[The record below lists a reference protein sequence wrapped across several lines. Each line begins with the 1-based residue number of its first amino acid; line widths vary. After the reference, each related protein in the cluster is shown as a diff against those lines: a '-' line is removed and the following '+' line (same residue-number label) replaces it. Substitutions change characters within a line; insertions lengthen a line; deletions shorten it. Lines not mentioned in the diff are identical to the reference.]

1 MKAQNSTV
9 TVGVGTTSYNLMP
22 VNTDYNYGL
31 TEQIYTAAE
40 IGQSGTIYSLAFYNS
55 SESVT
60 RNIDIYMVNTDKS
73 SFSDGYDWVAVS
85 SSDLVFSGEVDLVND
100 MWSTIELTQP
110 FYYSGSGNLLIAV
123 NDNTGNTTSS
133 ILFFSV
139 FNAPG
144 QAICA
149 TSDDVNCNPFSPGI
163 YGYVVD
169 YKNPIQLGFEPVV
182 CHKPTNLALSDVGAN
197 SAVLNWEQPGGGDH
211 WYVQY
216 TTNEYFYFF
225 YEEHVSSTSV
235 TLHNLHPNSTYYV
248 RVANECDSSSISP
261 WCISPSFITTES
273 ACPTPSNLTA
283 TNVSSTYVNL
293 TWNQPDGG
301 NTWLV
306 EFNTN
311 PSFSSSSATVV
322 HDTSMLLTN
331 LTPNTTYYVHV
342 RNYCDN
348 LNSSHW
354 SNTVSFTTTDETSTC
369 LAPTDLYAFNISA
382 NGASIMWNQPD
393 VGANWMVQYS
403 TNADFSNADEITITT
418 RGWYLNGIDPST
430 HYYVRV
436 AQVCSSSISPWC
448 ETAEFTTLASP
459 CATPTG
465 LTVSN
470 ISYNG
475 ADLNWILTGSSGSC
489 EIEYSTNPDF
499 TSSTTVNTG
508 TTSFSLTNL
517 DPITTYYVRVR
528 LFCGIAAHGSWSNT
542 VSFTTTGGYIACLP
556 PINLTVLNIGSNGA
570 GLSWEQPGD
579 GEQWMIQYSTN
590 ANFSNSNEDFV
601 GGETGWYL
609 YSLEPSTHYYVRV
622 AQVCGSSMS
631 SWSNTEEFT
640 TTGSP
645 CLAPTD
651 LEHSNVSYNGADLT
665 WSQPGNGNEW
675 QIEYSTDPNF
685 TSSEFVSS
693 YATYFPLTVL
703 YPITTY
709 YVRVRQFCG
718 TMGSSSWSNTTSF
731 TTTGGYIAC
740 LPPINLTVLN
750 IGSDGAGVSWEQ
762 PGDGE
767 QWTIQ
772 YSTNADFSN
781 ANELTIGGTS
791 WYLYSLEPGTHYY
804 VRVAQVCSFSDMSSW
819 SETEEFTTT
828 GGGNAETEIIDFETA
843 TLSEFPFDNDPTY
856 LWSITEAPN
865 DCNNCGNYCMHSGNY
880 GWDNT
885 TSMISATYDFSDD
898 GYISFDAKCAGEAT
912 NYDVCEFYIDGNMQ
926 FFRDVASWENY
937 MYTVSAGT
945 HTFTWLFRK
954 DQSVSNTGE
963 GFYVDNI
970 VFGVTSPAVC
980 LAPTDLEY
988 SNVSYNGADLTWSQP
1003 GDGNEWQIEYSTD
1016 PDFTS
1021 SEFMSSGATYFP
1033 LTVLY
1038 PITTYYVRVRQFCGT
1053 MTPSAWSNTVSFT
1066 TTGGIIIIPDIIDFE
1081 TGDFSQY
1088 TFGQDA
1094 EHPWIITEAP
1104 NDCNNCGAYCMRSG
1118 NAGVANST
1126 STIEITYDFSEN
1138 GHIAFDAKCAGEPD
1152 NYDVCEF
1159 YIDGEQQFSHAILDW
1174 NYYLYDVPA
1183 GTHTFTW
1190 TYSKDISVDNGDD
1203 GFFVDNI
1210 DFVLGSSVPCLVPT
1224 NLTAS
1229 NIGYNGADVTWSQPG
1244 VGSEW
1249 HVQCSANPDFYPL
1262 LSDNFVNDASFPM
1275 TGLDPGTTY
1284 YVRVANFCGTMGA
1297 SDWVSTSFTT
1307 LESSCLAP
1315 TDLTVTLVGNDFF
1328 GLTWNQ
1334 PGGGDRWIIERS
1346 TDPDFSSFTHSLC
1359 IGTNIT
1365 QQSIAPGTYYARV
1378 RNYCSNMNISS
1389 CSNTVTFTVGIEILC
1404 PTPANFTA
1412 SEIGINNATLSWD
1425 ADSQVDG
1432 WVVEYGTAADFS
1444 DAITV
1449 TTTANSLDLTGLAT
1463 TTPYYA
1469 RVKADCSNGFKS
1481 NWANCHFNTSFC
1493 AATNQCIISYELHDG
1508 GDDGWTGAAINVVDV
1523 ATDFLLDTWTI
1534 GDGDFASG
1542 SLSVCEGREIKFQ
1555 WVYGEY
1561 DEETSY
1567 TVYDFNGNVIFSGS
1581 DFMNPSAYYYTPYC
1595 SAAPCP
1601 VPTGLAVNNVASN
1614 SAQVNWSGEGN
1625 TYALR
1630 YRVIGDDWTE
1640 YPSVNPP
1647 FQFSS
1652 LTPGTDY
1659 ELQVRANCWSIGTSE
1674 WSDPVTFTTVAC
1686 PAPTGLTV
1694 TNIETH
1700 SAKLSWTENGTST
1713 FWRIRLNYDNDHIL
1727 VVSSI
1732 PEKTLSG
1739 LSTGTEYTV
1748 QVSTFCDG
1756 MWSDW
1761 SAPLNFTTLPCQ
1773 VPTALAVSDITKHS
1787 AQLNWTENGTATE
1800 WQICLNGD
1808 EGNLITYSY
1817 NHYQLDDLDPETH
1830 YTVKV
1835 RANCDDVWSDWS
1847 TPVTFTTPLGCSVPT
1862 ELTVSNISY
1871 HSARLT
1877 WSGEGESYTLQ
1888 YRATDEDWSS
1898 INNVTPPYS
1907 LAGLQSDVT
1916 YEVRL
1921 KADCGSDGTSDWCD
1935 PVTFTTDVPC
1945 FIPTNIS
1952 ATNVTSVSAFLAWN
1966 NVQDEYN
1973 IRYRVAGDSWIDI
1986 DGVQPPYI
1994 LTGLTPGTDYEVQ
2007 VQSVCGSLGVSA
2019 WSDPVTFSTVPC
2031 PTPIQLSVDN
2041 VTKHT
2046 AQLSWTETGNATSW
2060 QVCINGDEEN
2070 LVTAGTNPRTLY
2082 NLDAGTEYTVKM
2094 RAQCGIGW
2102 SDWSNEVTFTTEVAC
2117 TTPTSLAVSNITMNS
2132 ADLTW
2137 LGENVTHYV
2146 QYKVSTDAD
2155 WIQLQGNSPYYLDGL
2170 QHDVTYNVR
2179 VMANCGIDGTSDW
2192 SDTVTFTTSS
2202 CPVPTGLVVTDVAA
2216 HSAVLSWT
2224 ENGSANVWQIRF
2236 NYDDTDTKI
2245 VYDNPQQTLV
2255 GLAAATDY
2263 IVQVRARCGANWN
2276 EWSEWSEPLTFT
2288 TDIVHIVPTSLYI
2301 SGVTVFC
2308 HGDSVVL
2315 QANADQ
2321 EVTYVWSTGETG
2333 QQITVSVAG
2342 DYSVTATSSTGEWIA
2357 DTVTVTEWETY
2368 SATTYDT
2375 ICPSDFPYM
2384 WRGIYIYT
2392 AGTRSDTLQTQH
2404 GCDSVVTL
2412 VLTVNPTYTVTDTQT
2427 VCQNELPYVWN
2438 GVSFYEAKTKHVT
2451 LQTVDG
2457 CDSVV
2462 YMTLNVNPTYNT
2474 PIEATICQGTS
2485 YNFFGQPLEY
2495 AGEYTH
2501 TLQSVNGCDSVI
2513 TLTLNINPM
2522 YSTEVYDTICEGES
2536 YDFFGQTLTQAG
2548 GYIHN
2553 AQTVNGC
2560 DSVITLTL
2568 TVNHPAHT
2576 AVTETACGSYSWH
2589 GTTYT
2594 TSGTYLF
2601 SHEDINGCT
2610 QVDTLHLTINPADVA
2625 EFTETA
2631 CESFTWN
2638 EETFTVSGDYTRTLT
2653 NAAGCD
2659 SVVTLHLTIHPTYN
2673 TPVSADICQGG
2684 SYDFFGQALTQTGTY
2699 THTLQTVHGCDS
2711 VITLSLTVHTMML
2724 TQIADT
2730 ICEGTSYPF
2739 FDQTLTLSG
2748 VYAHTLQTVY
2758 GCDSLITLALTVL
2771 PASHTDLTA
2780 ESCSSY
2786 EWNGVTYTAS
2796 GDYSVNYTAA
2806 NGCDSIVTL
2815 HLTILPVQNTA
2826 VSADICQGGNYDF
2839 FGQALTQTGTYTHTL
2854 TSANGCD
2861 SVITLSLT
2869 VHSMMLTQIADT
2881 ICEGTSYPFFDQTL
2895 TQTGVYAHAL
2905 QTVYGCDSLITLSLT
2920 VLPAS
2925 HTDLSAEGCD
2935 SYEWNGE
2942 TYTQSGDYS
2951 VSYTAANGCDSIVT
2965 LHLTISHS
2973 VTSEFTIETNEGCY
2987 TWNGTE
2993 YCQSGDYTQTLQT
3006 VAGCDSVVTLHLT
3019 VGVGIEDHDL
3029 NAAIFLTPNP
3039 ATNICRINGLETE
3052 PISVDLYD
3060 MNGKLVR
3067 RPNTTEFDVS
3077 TLPTGIYMVRV
3088 TTNDNRIINL
3098 KMVKQ

>member
-1 MKAQNSTV
+1 MKRHLLLFLTALLLLPAAMKAQNATV

-22 VNTDYNYGL
+22 VNTSYNYGL

-133 ILFFSV
+133 ILSFSV

-163 YGYVVD
+163 YGYVED

-261 WCISPSFITTES
+261 WCITPSFITTES

-448 ETAEFTTLASP
+448 ETAEFTTPASP

-475 ADLNWILTGSSGSC
+475 ADLNWILTGSSGIC

-499 TSSTTVNTG
+499 TSSTTVDTG

-542 VSFTTTGGYIACLP
+542 V
-556 PINLTVLNIGSNGA
+556 
-570 GLSWEQPGD
+570 
-579 GEQWMIQYSTN
+579 
-590 ANFSNSNEDFV
+590 
-601 GGETGWYL
+601 
-609 YSLEPSTHYYVRV
+609 
-622 AQVCGSSMS
+622 
-631 SWSNTEEFT
+631 
-640 TTGSP
+640 
-645 CLAPTD
+645 
-651 LEHSNVSYNGADLT
+651 
-665 WSQPGNGNEW
+665 
-675 QIEYSTDPNF
+675 
-685 TSSEFVSS
+685 
-693 YATYFPLTVL
+693 
-703 YPITTY
+703 
-709 YVRVRQFCG
+709 
-718 TMGSSSWSNTTSF
+718 SF

-856 LWSITEAPN
+856 LWSITEAPS

-1053 MTPSAWSNTVSFT
+1053 MAPSSWSNTVSFT

-1190 TYSKDISVDNGDD
+1190 TYSKDGSVDNGDD

-1297 SDWVSTSFTT
+1297 SDW
-1307 LESSCLAP
+1307 
-1315 TDLTVTLVGNDFF
+1315 
-1328 GLTWNQ
+1328 
-1334 PGGGDRWIIERS
+1334 
-1346 TDPDFSSFTHSLC
+1346 
-1359 IGTNIT
+1359 
-1365 QQSIAPGTYYARV
+1365 
-1378 RNYCSNMNISS
+1378 
-1389 CSNTVTFTVGIEILC
+1389 SNTVTFT
-1404 PTPANFTA
+1404 
-1412 SEIGINNATLSWD
+1412 
-1425 ADSQVDG
+1425 
-1432 WVVEYGTAADFS
+1432 
-1444 DAITV
+1444 
-1449 TTTANSLDLTGLAT
+1449 TTG
-1463 TTPYYA
+1463 
-1469 RVKADCSNGFKS
+1469 
-1481 NWANCHFNTSFC
+1481 
-1493 AATNQCIISYELHDG
+1493 
-1508 GDDGWTGAAINVVDV
+1508 
-1523 ATDFLLDTWTI
+1523 
-1534 GDGDFASG
+1534 
-1542 SLSVCEGREIKFQ
+1542 
-1555 WVYGEY
+1555 
-1561 DEETSY
+1561 
-1567 TVYDFNGNVIFSGS
+1567 VI
-1581 DFMNPSAYYYTPYC
+1581 
-1595 SAAPCP
+1595 
-1601 VPTGLAVNNVASN
+1601 
-1614 SAQVNWSGEGN
+1614 
-1625 TYALR
+1625 
-1630 YRVIGDDWTE
+1630 
-1640 YPSVNPP
+1640 
-1647 FQFSS
+1647 
-1652 LTPGTDY
+1652 
-1659 ELQVRANCWSIGTSE
+1659 
-1674 WSDPVTFTTVAC
+1674 
-1686 PAPTGLTV
+1686 
-1694 TNIETH
+1694 
-1700 SAKLSWTENGTST
+1700 
-1713 FWRIRLNYDNDHIL
+1713 
-1727 VVSSI
+1727 
-1732 PEKTLSG
+1732 
-1739 LSTGTEYTV
+1739 
-1748 QVSTFCDG
+1748 
-1756 MWSDW
+1756 
-1761 SAPLNFTTLPCQ
+1761 
-1773 VPTALAVSDITKHS
+1773 
-1787 AQLNWTENGTATE
+1787 
-1800 WQICLNGD
+1800 
-1808 EGNLITYSY
+1808 
-1817 NHYQLDDLDPETH
+1817 
-1830 YTVKV
+1830 
-1835 RANCDDVWSDWS
+1835 
-1847 TPVTFTTPLGCSVPT
+1847 
-1862 ELTVSNISY
+1862 
-1871 HSARLT
+1871 
-1877 WSGEGESYTLQ
+1877 
-1888 YRATDEDWSS
+1888 
-1898 INNVTPPYS
+1898 
-1907 LAGLQSDVT
+1907 
-1916 YEVRL
+1916 
-1921 KADCGSDGTSDWCD
+1921 
-1935 PVTFTTDVPC
+1935 
-1945 FIPTNIS
+1945 
-1952 ATNVTSVSAFLAWN
+1952 
-1966 NVQDEYN
+1966 
-1973 IRYRVAGDSWIDI
+1973 
-1986 DGVQPPYI
+1986 
-1994 LTGLTPGTDYEVQ
+1994 
-2007 VQSVCGSLGVSA
+2007 
-2019 WSDPVTFSTVPC
+2019 
-2031 PTPIQLSVDN
+2031 
-2041 VTKHT
+2041 
-2046 AQLSWTETGNATSW
+2046 
-2060 QVCINGDEEN
+2060 
-2070 LVTAGTNPRTLY
+2070 
-2082 NLDAGTEYTVKM
+2082 
-2094 RAQCGIGW
+2094 
-2102 SDWSNEVTFTTEVAC
+2102 
-2117 TTPTSLAVSNITMNS
+2117 
-2132 ADLTW
+2132 
-2137 LGENVTHYV
+2137 
-2146 QYKVSTDAD
+2146 
-2155 WIQLQGNSPYYLDGL
+2155 
-2170 QHDVTYNVR
+2170 
-2179 VMANCGIDGTSDW
+2179 
-2192 SDTVTFTTSS
+2192 
-2202 CPVPTGLVVTDVAA
+2202 
-2216 HSAVLSWT
+2216 
-2224 ENGSANVWQIRF
+2224 
-2236 NYDDTDTKI
+2236 
-2245 VYDNPQQTLV
+2245 
-2255 GLAAATDY
+2255 
-2263 IVQVRARCGANWN
+2263 
-2276 EWSEWSEPLTFT
+2276 
-2288 TDIVHIVPTSLYI
+2288 HIVPTYLTIEGETAVCQGERTTLTVTSDVENGRYLWNTGEESLQI
-2301 SGVTVFC
+2301 SATAGIYTVTVTSPT
-2308 HGDSVVL
+2308 GDWL
-2315 QANADQ
+2315 
-2321 EVTYVWSTGETG
+2321 
-2333 QQITVSVAG
+2333 
-2342 DYSVTATSSTGEWIA
+2342 A
-2357 DTVTVTEWETY
+2357 DTVTVTEKESY
-2368 SATTYDT
+2368 KIQADSA
-2375 ICPSDFPYM
+2375 
-2384 WRGIYIYT
+2384 
-2392 AGTRSDTLQTQH
+2392 
-2404 GCDSVVTL
+2404 
-2412 VLTVNPTYTVTDTQT
+2412 
-2427 VCQNELPYVWN
+2427 VCYNELPVVWN
-2438 GVSFYEAKTKHVT
+2438 GITFTSAGAESVN
-2451 LQTVDG
+2451 LQ
-2457 CDSVV
+2457 
-2462 YMTLNVNPTYNT
+2462 
-2474 PIEATICQGTS
+2474 AT
-2485 YNFFGQPLEY
+2485 
-2495 AGEYTH
+2495 
-2501 TLQSVNGCDSVI
+2501 NGCDSLVI
-2513 TLTLNINPM
+2513 M
-2522 YSTEVYDTICEGES
+2522 
-2536 YDFFGQTLTQAG
+2536 
-2548 GYIHN
+2548 
-2553 AQTVNGC
+2553 
-2560 DSVITLTL
+2560 
-2568 TVNHPAHT
+2568 
-2576 AVTETACGSYSWH
+2576 
-2589 GTTYT
+2589 
-2594 TSGTYLF
+2594 
-2601 SHEDINGCT
+2601 
-2610 QVDTLHLTINPADVA
+2610 
-2625 EFTETA
+2625 
-2631 CESFTWN
+2631 
-2638 EETFTVSGDYTRTLT
+2638 
-2653 NAAGCD
+2653 
-2659 SVVTLHLTIHPTYN
+2659 
-2673 TPVSADICQGG
+2673 
-2684 SYDFFGQALTQTGTY
+2684 
-2699 THTLQTVHGCDS
+2699 
-2711 VITLSLTVHTMML
+2711 
-2724 TQIADT
+2724 
-2730 ICEGTSYPF
+2730 
-2739 FDQTLTLSG
+2739 
-2748 VYAHTLQTVY
+2748 
-2758 GCDSLITLALTVL
+2758 SLIVNPIYRSSKRSAKARAMSSQDKHSPKKVNILT
-2771 PASHTDLTA
+2771 PCKPS
-2780 ESCSSY
+2780 
-2786 EWNGVTYTAS
+2786 
-2796 GDYSVNYTAA
+2796 TAA
-2806 NGCDSIVTL
+2806 
-2815 HLTILPVQNTA
+2815 
-2826 VSADICQGGNYDF
+2826 
-2839 FGQALTQTGTYTHTL
+2839 
-2854 TSANGCD
+2854 
-2861 SVITLSLT
+2861 
-2869 VHSMMLTQIADT
+2869 
-2881 ICEGTSYPFFDQTL
+2881 
-2895 TQTGVYAHAL
+2895 
-2905 QTVYGCDSLITLSLT
+2905 
-2920 VLPAS
+2920 
-2925 HTDLSAEGCD
+2925 
-2935 SYEWNGE
+2935 
-2942 TYTQSGDYS
+2942 
-2951 VSYTAANGCDSIVT
+2951 
-2965 LHLTISHS
+2965 
-2973 VTSEFTIETNEGCY
+2973 
-2987 TWNGTE
+2987 
-2993 YCQSGDYTQTLQT
+2993 
-3006 VAGCDSVVTLHLT
+3006 
-3019 VGVGIEDHDL
+3019 
-3029 NAAIFLTPNP
+3029 TPW
-3039 ATNICRINGLETE
+3039 
-3052 PISVDLYD
+3052 
-3060 MNGKLVR
+3060 
-3067 RPNTTEFDVS
+3067 
-3077 TLPTGIYMVRV
+3077 
-3088 TTNDNRIINL
+3088 
-3098 KMVKQ
+3098 

>member
-1 MKAQNSTV
+1 MKAQSSTV

-22 VNTDYNYGL
+22 VNTSYNYGL

-448 ETAEFTTLASP
+448 ETAEFTTPASP

-570 GLSWEQPGD
+570 G
-579 GEQWMIQYSTN
+579 
-590 ANFSNSNEDFV
+590 
-601 GGETGWYL
+601 
-609 YSLEPSTHYYVRV
+609 
-622 AQVCGSSMS
+622 
-631 SWSNTEEFT
+631 
-640 TTGSP
+640 
-645 CLAPTD
+645 
-651 LEHSNVSYNGADLT
+651 
-665 WSQPGNGNEW
+665 
-675 QIEYSTDPNF
+675 
-685 TSSEFVSS
+685 
-693 YATYFPLTVL
+693 
-703 YPITTY
+703 
-709 YVRVRQFCG
+709 
-718 TMGSSSWSNTTSF
+718 
-731 TTTGGYIAC
+731 
-740 LPPINLTVLN
+740 
-750 IGSDGAGVSWEQ
+750 VSWEQ

-781 ANELTIGGTS
+781 ANEETIGGTS

-1053 MTPSAWSNTVSFT
+1053 MAPSSWSNTVSFT

-1094 EHPWIITEAP
+1094 ENPWIITEAP

-1174 NYYLYDVPA
+1174 NYFLYDVPA

-1190 TYSKDISVDNGDD
+1190 TYSKDGSVDNGDD

-1346 TDPDFSSFTHSLC
+1346 TDPDFSSFTQSLC

-1469 RVKADCSNGFKS
+1469 RVKADCSNGFES

-1508 GDDGWTGAAINVVDV
+1508 WDDGWTGAAINVVDV

-1674 WSDPVTFTTVAC
+1674 WSDPVTFTT
-1686 PAPTGLTV
+1686 L
-1694 TNIETH
+1694 H
-1700 SAKLSWTENGTST
+1700 
-1713 FWRIRLNYDNDHIL
+1713 
-1727 VVSSI
+1727 
-1732 PEKTLSG
+1732 
-1739 LSTGTEYTV
+1739 
-1748 QVSTFCDG
+1748 
-1756 MWSDW
+1756 
-1761 SAPLNFTTLPCQ
+1761 CQ
-1773 VPTALAVSDITKHS
+1773 VPTALVVSDITKHS

-1862 ELTVSNISY
+1862 EPTVSNISY

-1888 YRATDEDWSS
+1888 YRATGEDWSS

-1921 KADCGSDGTSDWCD
+1921 KADCGSDGTSDWC
-1935 PVTFTTDVPC
+1935 
-1945 FIPTNIS
+1945 
-1952 ATNVTSVSAFLAWN
+1952 
-1966 NVQDEYN
+1966 
-1973 IRYRVAGDSWIDI
+1973 
-1986 DGVQPPYI
+1986 
-1994 LTGLTPGTDYEVQ
+1994 
-2007 VQSVCGSLGVSA
+2007 
-2019 WSDPVTFSTVPC
+2019 DPVTFSTVPC

-2070 LVTAGTNPRTLY
+2070 LVTVGTSPRMLY
-2082 NLDAGTEYTVKM
+2082 DLDAGTEYTVKM

-2192 SDTVTFTTSS
+2192 SDTVTFTT
-2202 CPVPTGLVVTDVAA
+2202 
-2216 HSAVLSWT
+2216 
-2224 ENGSANVWQIRF
+2224 
-2236 NYDDTDTKI
+2236 
-2245 VYDNPQQTLV
+2245 
-2255 GLAAATDY
+2255 
-2263 IVQVRARCGANWN
+2263 
-2276 EWSEWSEPLTFT
+2276 
-2288 TDIVHIVPTSLYI
+2288 DIVHIVPTSLYI

-2315 QANADQ
+2315 QAHADQ

-2485 YNFFGQPLEY
+2485 YHFFGQPLEY

-2513 TLTLNINPM
+2513 TLTLNVNPM

-2594 TSGTYLF
+2594 TSGTYLY
-2601 SHEDINGCT
+2601 SHEDANGCT
-2610 QVDTLHLTINPADVA
+2610 QVD
-2625 EFTETA
+2625 
-2631 CESFTWN
+2631 
-2638 EETFTVSGDYTRTLT
+2638 
-2653 NAAGCD
+2653 
-2659 SVVTLHLTIHPTYN
+2659 TLHLTIHPTYN

-2684 SYDFFGQALTQTGTY
+2684 SYDFFGQTLTQTGSY

-2711 VITLSLTVHTMML
+2711 VITLTLTVHTMML

-2758 GCDSLITLALTVL
+2758 GCDSVITLALTVL

-2786 EWNGVTYTAS
+2786 EWNGVTYTQS

-2806 NGCDSIVTL
+2806 NGCDSVVTL

-2826 VSADICQGGNYDF
+2826 VSADICQGGSYDF

-2951 VSYTAANGCDSIVT
+2951 VSHTAANGCDSIVT
-2965 LHLTISHS
+2965 LHLTINHS

-2987 TWNGTE
+2987 PWNGTE

-3098 KMVKQ
+3098 KMVKR